1 MRYKGSSYCL
11 LSKMMY
17 LCSHNKKAEKYIMN
31 KKTVLHKLS
40 LLKEKL
46 SSQYGVSKI
55 GLFGSVIRGENR
67 ENSDI
72 DILVDFQEGKE
83 TYQNF
88 LSVCDILEELF
99 KKHKLD
105 IVTLKGLSPFIGKQ
119 ILNEVEYV

>member
-1 MRYKGSSYCL
+1 
-11 LSKMMY
+11 
-17 LCSHNKKAEKYIMN
+17 MN
-31 KKTVLHKLS
+31 KKTVLNKLS

-46 SSQYGVSKI
+46 SSQYGVDKI

-67 ENSDI
+67 KNSDI

-99 KKHKLD
+99 EKHKLD

>member
-1 MRYKGSSYCL
+1 MFCIRIFF
-11 LSKMMY
+11 Y
-17 LCSHNKKAEKYIMN
+17 LMAQIDKRVRMN
-31 KKTVLHKLS
+31 KKTVLYKLS

-46 SSQYGVSKI
+46 SSQYGVDKI

-67 ENSDI
+67 KNSDI

-99 KKHKLD
+99 EKHKLD

>member
-1 MRYKGSSYCL
+1 MAQIDKRVR
-11 LSKMMY
+11 
-17 LCSHNKKAEKYIMN
+17 MN
-31 KKTVLHKLS
+31 KKTVLNKLS

-46 SSQYGVSKI
+46 SSQYGVDKI

-67 ENSDI
+67 KNSDI

-99 KKHKLD
+99 EKHKLD